1 MPPIVVEGLLAS
13 KRGKVKKP
21 EQEYEIFSTKERN
34 LQAKERAQLAEL
46 LTQPNK
52 LKRNKCSPGSTST
65 RWQPEH
71 FYILNILGIQG
82 KKPTNKAPVIQVR
95 RFWAQKLFILTE
107 CKASYGESSTLS
119 LFSSDC

>member
-13 KRGKVKKP
+13 KRGKFKKQ

-34 LQAKERAQLAEL
+34 LQTKERAQLAEL

-52 LKRNKCSPGSTST
+52 RNKCSPGSISTS
-65 RWQPEH
+65 WQPEH

-82 KKPTNKAPVIQVR
+82 RKTTKPQ
-95 RFWAQKLFILTE
+95 LF
-107 CKASYGESSTLS
+107 K
-119 LFSSDC
+119 